1 MNMLRNV
8 LSRPAGL
15 LAGFALAAGMAAM
28 SIMPISAGAS
38 TDFPNKAVRLV
49 VGFPPGG
56 GVDVAARALGATLG
70 EALGQAIV
78 VENIPGAGGN
88 IATDRVVK
96 ASADGYTLL
105 FGSIALSI
113 NPSLYKSLT
122 FDPVKQL
129 RAVSMVSTSPFVL
142 LANAQSG
149 IDSVQELLD
158 RVKSGKEIDF
168 ASAGNGSGSH
178 LFMQQF
184 ADLAGIKMTHIPY
197 RGAAPALNDVLGN
210 QVPLVFDSIM
220 TTLPHIK
227 AGSVKALGLSS
238 VKKSAIAPEIPSLDE
253 LGIKGMD
260 STSWF
265 IVFAPAGTSDAVVL
279 KLEQAIKAALSKPEL
294 KQRFAEMGA
303 EVVGS
308 TAAEAQSFYESE
320 VAKWAKVVSASGV
333 QLD

>member
-1 MNMLRNV
+1 MLHKA
-8 LSRPAGL
+8 LSRSAVL
-15 LAGFALAAGMAAM
+15 LAKLALATGTVAL

-38 TDFPNKAVRLV
+38 AGFPDKPIRLV

-56 GVDVAARALGATLG
+56 GVDVAARALGNVLG
-70 EALGQAIV
+70 EELGQPIV

-96 ASADGYTLL
+96 SAGDGYTLL

-129 RAVSMVSTSPFVL
+129 RAVSMVSTSPYVL

-149 IDSVQELLD
+149 IGSVQELVSQ
-158 RVKSGKEIDF
+158 VKAGKQIDY

-184 ADLAGIKMTHIPY
+184 SDLAGISMTHIPY
-197 RGAAPALNDVLGN
+197 RGATPAMNDVLGN
-210 QVPLVFDSIM
+210 QVPVVFDSIM

-227 AGSVKALGLSS
+227 TGRLTALGLSS
-238 VKKSAIAPEIPSLDE
+238 IKKSVVAPEIPSLDE

-265 IVFAPAGTSDAVVL
+265 IIFAPAGTPDDVVL
-279 KLEQAIKAALSKPEL
+279 KLEQAINKSLSTPAL
-294 KQRFAEMGA
+294 KQRFVDMGA
-303 EVVGS
+303 EVVAGTS
-308 TAAEAQSFYESE
+308 QEAQKFYESE

>member
-1 MNMLRNV
+1 MLRKV
-8 LSRPAGL
+8 LSLSAAI
-15 LAGFALAAGMAAM
+15 LAKLALATGTAAL
-28 SIMPISAGAS
+28 SIIPVSATAS
-38 TDFPNKAVRLV
+38 AQFPDKPLRLV

-56 GVDVAARALGATLG
+56 GVDVAARALGSVLG
-70 EALGQAIV
+70 EELGQPVV

-113 NPSLYKSLT
+113 NPSLYKSLS

-129 RAVSMVSTSPFVL
+129 RAVSMVSTSPYVL

-149 IDSVQELLD
+149 IDSVQELVKQ
-158 RVKSGKEIDF
+158 VKSGKQIDF

-184 ADLAGIKMTHIPY
+184 SDLAGIKMMHIPY
-197 RGAAPALNDVLGN
+197 RGAAPAMNDVLGN
-210 QVPLVFDSIM
+210 QVPVVFDSIM

-227 AGSVKALGLSS
+227 AGTVKALGLSS
-238 VKKSAIAPEIPSLDE
+238 IKKSPVAPDVPSLDE
-253 LGIKGMD
+253 QGIKGMD

-265 IVFAPAGTSDAVVL
+265 IIFAPADTPDATVQTL
-279 KLEQAIKAALSKPEL
+279 NQAINKALSRPEL
-294 KQRFAEMGA
+294 KQRFMDMGA
-303 EVVGS
+303 EVVPTSS
-308 TAAEAQSFYESE
+308 TDAQEFYESE
-320 VAKWAKVVSASGV
+320 VAKWSKVVSASGV

>member
-1 MNMLRNV
+1 MLTKAFTR
-8 LSRPAGL
+8 STAL
-15 LAGFALAAGMAAM
+15 LAKLALATGTAAL
-28 SIMPISAGAS
+28 SVIPATSVAS
-38 TDFPNKAVRLV
+38 TSFPDKPLRLV

-56 GVDVAARALGATLG
+56 GVDVAARALGGVLS
-70 EALGQAIV
+70 EELGQPVV

-113 NPSLYKSLT
+113 NPTLYKSLN

-129 RAVSMVSTSPFVL
+129 RAVSMVSTSPYVL

-149 IDSVQELLD
+149 ITSVQDLVSQ
-158 RVKSGKEIDF
+158 VKGGKQLDF

-184 ADLAGIKMTHIPY
+184 SDLAGIKMTHIPY
-197 RGAAPALNDVLGN
+197 RGAAPAMNDVLGN

-227 AGSVKALGLSS
+227 AGTVKALGLSS
-238 VKKSAIAPEIPSLDE
+238 VKKSAVAPEIPSLDE
-253 LGIKGMD
+253 QGVKGMD

-265 IVFAPAGTSDAVVL
+265 IVFAPAGTPDATVDTL
-279 KLEQAIKAALSKPEL
+279 NRAINKALSQPAL
-294 KQRFAEMGA
+294 KQRFMDMGA
-303 EVVGS
+303 EVVPS
-308 TAAEAQSFYESE
+308 TAADAQAFYQSE